1 VLPATGEE
9 AIGEIRAI
17 FSDVGGVLG
26 TNGWDHDQRT
36 AAVEQFGL
44 DPEEFRSRHELVV
57 TAFETGRLTLEDY
70 LERTVFYRQRPF
82 TLEAF
87 RDFMFSQSKPYP
99 ESLAVLEGV
108 ARSGGYLLAT
118 LNNESLELNLH
129 RIRAFNLS
137 RIFKLFPSS
146 CFVGVKKPDAGIYRL
161 ALQLTQQEPARCVF
175 IDDRAL
181 DLECAGN
188 VGMQT
193 FSFKPQVS
201 SRLNFAGSASRPSV
215 VFLKRMTPNLRPAV
229 MHCLGIGRRTA
240 WIA

>member
-1 VLPATGEE
+1 MLAAAGEE
-9 AIGEIRAI
+9 TIGEIRAI

-36 AAVEQFGL
+36 AAVKEFGL

-57 TAFETGRLTLEDY
+57 TAFETGRLSLEEY
-70 LERTVFYRQRPF
+70 LQRTVFYRPRSF
-82 TLEAF
+82 TPDAF
-87 RDFMFSQSKPYP
+87 RNFMFNQSKPYP
-99 ESLAVLEGV
+99 ETLALLGRV
-108 ARSGGYLLAT
+108 ARSGRYLLAT

-137 RIFKLFPSS
+137 RIFKLFLSS

-181 DLECAGN
+181 NLECAGN

-193 FSFKPQVS
+193 IQFQTASQLAVELR
-201 SRLNFAGSASRPSV
+201 RLSIEA
-215 VFLKRMTPNLRPAV
+215 
-229 MHCLGIGRRTA
+229 
-240 WIA
+240 

>member
-1 VLPATGEE
+1 MLPATGEE

-36 AAVEQFGL
+36 AAVKEFGL

-57 TAFETGRLTLEDY
+57 TAFETGRLSLEEY
-70 LERTVFYRQRPF
+70 LQRTVFYRPRSF
-82 TLEAF
+82 TPDAF
-87 RDFMFSQSKPYP
+87 RNFMFNQSKPYP
-99 ESLAVLEGV
+99 ETLALLGRV
-108 ARSGGYLLAT
+108 ARSGRYLLAT

-137 RIFKLFPSS
+137 RIFKLFLSS

-181 DLECAGN
+181 NLECAGN

-193 FSFKPQVS
+193 IQFQTASQLAVELR
-201 SRLNFAGSASRPSV
+201 RLSIEA
-215 VFLKRMTPNLRPAV
+215 
-229 MHCLGIGRRTA
+229 
-240 WIA
+240 